1 MQMFKFNGAAVLN
14 LNATPH
20 PPARLASGM
29 NAATAKIET
38 APEMD
43 APVRVPFL
51 PNGAPPQDARRTA
64 RSLYWRHWAVTDIA
78 EELGLKRSTVQSWK
92 DRDKWDEAP
101 MIRQIEDSIAVRFH
115 VLIAKDKK
123 SGTDFK
129 EIDLL
134 GRQLTT
140 LARIRKY
147 NEASGH
153 EGDLNEKISNRN
165 AGPKKKAKKN
175 HFDEAACIKLRDIF
189 EEQLFEYQLDWM
201 NSSSLRTRWI
211 LKSRQIGATWYFARE
226 ALLDAVETGR
236 NQIWLSASKA
246 QAHIARQYMIQFAAE
261 AGVTLT
267 GDPIV
272 ITSDLIDEGEPPAEL
287 HFLGTNAKTAQGYHG
302 NFIFDEFFWTHNFEE
317 LNKVASGMAMHKKWR
332 KTYMSAPSSIA
343 HPAYG
348 YWSGQRRNRNRK
360 KEDQITIDTSH
371 AALKKGAVGPDRIWR
386 QIVTIEDAEAGGCNL
401 FDIEELRDEYAP
413 DEFANLLMC
422 QFVDDSQSA
431 FKFNELTRC
440 LCDSWIE
447 WEGFE
452 PLGPRPVGAQ
462 SVWAGYDPQE
472 SEDGDNA
479 ALTIALPPKKPGG
492 EFRIIE
498 RHQLRGLDFEQQSE
512 FIRAVFTKYN
522 VTYFGVDATGVG
534 AGVFQLVRKWFPRV
548 TEIEYSL
555 EVKARLVMK
564 AQNIVRT
571 GRLKFDAGWTDVV
584 MAFMAIKKT
593 LTPKGGQL
601 TYKAGRSKDGG
612 HSDLAW
618 SIMHI
623 LDNEPLEGGSKQ
635 SGTAI
640 IFGDDE

>member
-1 MQMFKFNGAAVLN
+1 MNDVITQDDVNAVL
-14 LNATPH
+14 A
-20 PPARLASGM
+20 
-29 NAATAKIET
+29 
-38 APEMD
+38 EM
-43 APVRVPFL
+43 PVPFV
-51 PNGAPPQDARRTA
+51 PRSGVPVDARRQA
-64 RSLYWRHWAVTDIA
+64 RSLFWRGWGVTEIA
-78 EELGLKRSTVQSWK
+78 EELALKRSTVQSWK
-92 DRDKWDEAP
+92 DRDKWDDAP
-101 MIRQIEDSIAVRFH
+101 VIRQIEDSIAVRFH
-115 VLIAKDKK
+115 VLIAKQKK
-123 SGTDFK
+123 SGQDFK

-134 GRQLTT
+134 GRQMVT
-140 LARIRKY
+140 LARIRRFQ
-147 NEASGH
+147 EPDGH
-153 EGDLNEKISNRN
+153 NGDLNEKIGNRN

-175 HFDEAACIKLRDIF
+175 HFDEEACQRLREIF

-201 NSSSLRTRWI
+201 NSSALRTRWI

-246 QAHIARQYMIQFAAE
+246 QAHIARQYMVQFAAL

-272 ITSDLIDEGEPPAEL
+272 ITSDLIGEGEPPAEL

-348 YWSGQRRNRNRK
+348 YWTGSRRNRNRK
-360 KEDQITIDTSH
+360 KEDQVNIDTSH
-371 AALKKGAVGPDRIWR
+371 GALKNGALGPDRIWR

-422 QFVDDSQSA
+422 QFVDDSLSA
-431 FKFNELTRC
+431 FKFNDLTRC

-447 WEGFE
+447 WPGFE
-452 PLGPRPVGAQ
+452 PLGPRPVGNRP
-462 SVWAGYDPQE
+462 VWSGYDPQE

-479 ALTIALPPKKPGG
+479 ALTIALPPEEPGG

-498 RHQLRGLDFEQQSE
+498 RHQLRGLDFQQQSE
-512 FIRAVFTKYN
+512 FIRAIFSKYN
-522 VTYFGVDATGVG
+522 VTYFGVDASGVG
-534 AGVFQLVRKWFPRV
+534 AGVFQLVRSWFPRV

-555 EVKARLVMK
+555 AVKAELIMK

-571 GRLKFDAGWTDVV
+571 GRLKFDAGWTDIV

-593 LTPKGGQL
+593 LTPKSGQL
-601 TYKAGRSKDGG
+601 TYKASRSKDGG

-623 LDNEPLEGGSKQ
+623 LINEALDGGPKQ
-635 SGTAI
+635 NATAI
-640 IFGDDE
+640 IFGEDE